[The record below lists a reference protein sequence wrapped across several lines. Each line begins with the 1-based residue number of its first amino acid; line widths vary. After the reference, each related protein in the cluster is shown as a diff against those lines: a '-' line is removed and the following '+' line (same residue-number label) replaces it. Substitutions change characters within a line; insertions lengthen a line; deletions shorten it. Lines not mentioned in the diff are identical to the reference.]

1 MKNQRIKLIAKM
13 AFAAGLTALLSNC
26 QTVPYEGQAHDVKKK
41 PQEEGVVAI
50 PIKHRDED
58 RNKAIQRM
66 QANCG
71 PSEYKIIEE
80 GEVAVGQEVK
90 SSGKE
95 TNRDSTKQKV
105 GSLWGI
111 PLMSGEEGGKNTEGT
126 QVTTAIKEWQI
137 SYKCVASNGGKKSRV
152 K

>member
-1 MKNQRIKLIAKM
+1 MKRTI
-13 AFAAGLTALLSNC
+13 AFAVAAGGLAIFLSSC

-50 PIKHRDED
+50 PVQHRDED
-58 RNKAIQRM
+58 RNKAIQKM

-71 PSEYKIIEE
+71 ANDYKIIEE

-95 TNRDSTKQKV
+95 TNRDSTKAKV

-126 QVTTAIKEWQI
+126 QITTAIKEWQI
-137 SYKCVASNGGKKSRV
+137 SYKCVAATGSGKKTRV